1 MAQPMKDQ
9 FGPEV
14 PAWIGQRLSLVAA
27 DLQVAFDS
35 DAFQRDSL
43 EGFDDLELMARARR
57 IAAVLARHLPEDPHV
72 SIPMVRS
79 SLGPVDRTLSGM
91 ATMRYLPLTF
101 YVADVGLGA
110 FEESMDA
117 QYELTRRFTAEFSI
131 RPFLIHEPERTLA
144 RLRSWASDPDEHVRR
159 LVSEGTRPRLPWAT
173 RLPAFI
179 TDPTPVLGLLELLRD
194 DPSPYVRRS
203 VANNLNDISKD
214 HPDLIISVARRWW
227 SDGDQARRRLV
238 RHALRTLV
246 KRGDPAA
253 LDVLGHG
260 AREDV
265 EVIAL
270 SVRPDV
276 VAIGGRV
283 QISATV
289 RDVGARGGG
298 EPGDVR
304 AGVEGEPGGVRAGVD
319 GEPGG
324 VRAGVDGE
332 PRGDR
337 AGVEGEPAGGQVSRR
352 GDEPP
357 EPDPDGVGG
366 SDHVAVDFVIHFVKA
381 NGATSPRVFKGAVR
395 SLPAG
400 GELTVT
406 RTISVAQL
414 STRTHHPGIHRV
426 EVQVNGQRLAG
437 ADFEVVRASGA

>member
-14 PAWIGQRLSLVAA
+14 PAWIGQRLSPIAA
-27 DLQVAFDS
+27 DLQVAFDP
-35 DAFQRDSL
+35 DAFQRECLD
-43 EGFDDLELMARARR
+43 GFDDLALMARARR
-57 IAAVLARHLPEDPHV
+57 IAAVLAHHLPADPHV
-72 SIPMVRS
+72 SIPMVRAC
-79 SLGPVDRTLSGM
+79 LGPIDRSLSGM
-91 ATMRYLPLTF
+91 APMRYLPLTF

-110 FEESMDA
+110 FEESMAA

-131 RPFLIHEPERTLA
+131 RPFLIHEPDRTLA
-144 RLRSWASDPDEHVRR
+144 QLRTWAVDQDEHVRR

-179 TDPTPVLGLLELLRD
+179 ADPTPVLALLELLAD

-214 HPDLIISVARRWW
+214 HPDLVIAVARRWW
-227 SDGDQARRRLV
+227 SEGDRSRRRLV

-253 LDVLGHG
+253 LDILGHG
-260 AREDV
+260 AREAV
-265 EVIAL
+265 EVVDL
-270 SVRPDV
+270 SARPPV

-283 QISATV
+283 QVSATV
-289 RDVGARGGG
+289 RDVRVPGADKPDSDGGG
-298 EPGDVR
+298 AV
-304 AGVEGEPGGVRAGVD
+304 
-319 GEPGG
+319 
-324 VRAGVDGE
+324 
-332 PRGDR
+332 
-337 AGVEGEPAGGQVSRR
+337 
-352 GDEPP
+352 
-357 EPDPDGVGG
+357 
-366 SDHVAVDFVIHFVKA
+366 DHVALDFVIHFVKA

-414 STRTHHPGIHRV
+414 STRTHHPGTHRV
-426 EVQVNGQRLAG
+426 EAQVNGRRLAG
-437 ADFEVVRASGA
+437 ADFEVVPAPGG